1 MELSKINSL
10 VELFFKK
17 YQETNSISDKPFLKW
32 LKNNEK
38 DFLTWKQV
46 ASNILILSE
55 YLKKNLYKGDRCI
68 LLSENRPEWL
78 ISDIA
83 IMNAGG
89 ITVPLFTTYS
99 EEDYKYIINDCKPK
113 ICIVSNK
120 FQLKKIEKFIS
131 NEIKVLSI
139 ENINDKIENIEDI
152 FERFSKKENLSTLSK
167 FNQNIARKDLACI
180 IYTSGTTGNPK
191 GVMLSHGGILSNCEG
206 AQEILNLLI
215 KNTQPV
221 FLTWLPLSH
230 SYEHTVQF
238 VQITLG
244 ASVYYA
250 ESLEKLLSNMSIA
263 KPTIMTAVPRFYQN
277 LYSKIFLNFS
287 KQTGLKK
294 KLISSTVSIGIK
306 KLNKENI
313 SLYEKVINFF
323 CEVLVRRKIKN
334 QFGGE
339 LKAFVSGGGALDQKI
354 GEFLNSIGLPTLQGY
369 GLTEASP
376 VVSCNIPGKIKIETV
391 GPPFKTNKVKIAS
404 DGEILVKGENVMLGY
419 WNMVKETNEVIKDN
433 WLHTGDIGEITEDG
447 NLKITD
453 RKKEIIVNLGGDNI
467 SPSKIENLLCLNDKI
482 IQSFVYGDK
491 KTYLVALIVSENQE
505 NKKEIEFYLENLNKS
520 LSTVEKVKKIKLISK
535 EFTIE
540 NGMLTPTLKLK
551 RKKILEKYKEDLEKL
566 Y

>member
-17 YQETNSISDKPFLKW
+17 YEEITSLSDKPFLKW
-32 LKNNEK
+32 LKNNK

-46 ASNILILSE
+46 EQNIQILSQ
-55 YLKKNLYKGDRCI
+55 YLRINLSKGDRCV

-78 ISDIA
+78 IIDVA

-89 ITVPLFTTYS
+89 VTVPLFTTYS
-99 EEDYKYIINDCKPK
+99 EKDYEYIFNDCKPK
-113 ICIVSNK
+113 ICIVSNNI
-120 FQLKKIEKFIS
+120 QLEKVKKFIS
-131 NEIKVLSI
+131 DEIKVLSI
-139 ENINDKIENIEDI
+139 ENINDKIESIENFFDKYP
-152 FERFSKKENLSTLSK
+152 KKETLGIQLN
-167 FNQNIARKDLACI
+167 FNQEIKRKDLACI

-206 AQEILNLLI
+206 AQEILKSLI
-215 KNTQPV
+215 KKDKPV

-230 SYEHTVQF
+230 SYEHTVQY
-238 VQITLG
+238 VQILLG
-244 ASVYYA
+244 AKVFYA
-250 ESLEKLLSNMSIA
+250 ESLEKLLPNMSIA

-277 LYSKIFLNFS
+277 LFSKISLNFS
-287 KQTGLKK
+287 KQKGIKK
-294 KLISSTVSIGIK
+294 KLIESTILLGTKNLNSE
-306 KLNKENI
+306 KLDLKQKI
-313 SLYEKVINFF
+313 INFI
-323 CEVLVRRKIKN
+323 CEILVRKKIKN
-334 QFGGE
+334 QFGGK

-369 GLTEASP
+369 GLTETSP

-391 GPPFKTNKVKIAS
+391 GPPFKTNEVKIAQ

-419 WNMVKETNEVIKDN
+419 WNMKKETEDIIKDG
-433 WLHTGDIGEITEDG
+433 WLHTGDIGEITKDG

-482 IQSFVYGDK
+482 KQSFVYGDK
-491 KTYLVALIVSENQE
+491 KTYLVALVVSESEE
-505 NKKEIEFYLENLNKS
+505 NKKEIKFYLENLNKS
-520 LSTVEKVKKIKLISK
+520 LSSIEKVKKFTIIKE

-551 RKKILEKYKEDLEKL
+551 RYKIVTKYKNQFEKL

>member
-10 VELFFKK
+10 VELFFTKCEEFK
-17 YQETNSISDKPFLKW
+17 STSNKPFLKW
-32 LKNNEK
+32 LKDNKK
-38 DFLTWKQV
+38 DFITWKQV
-46 ASNILILSE
+46 EGNIQILSE
-55 YLKKNLYKGDRCI
+55 YLRKNLSKGDRCI

-89 ITVPLFTTYS
+89 VTVPLFTTYS
-99 EEDYKYIINDCKPK
+99 EKDYEYIINDCNPK
-113 ICIVSNK
+113 ICIVSNNT
-120 FQLKKIEKFIS
+120 QLKKIDKFIS
-131 NEIKVLSI
+131 DNIKVLSI
-139 ENINDKIENIEDI
+139 ENIDKQIDSIENI
-152 FERFSKKENLSTLSK
+152 FERFSKDKTLDHYN
-167 FNQNIARKDLACI
+167 FNQNIERKDLACI

-206 AQEILNLLI
+206 AQEILNSLV
-215 KNTQPV
+215 KDSEPV

-230 SYEHTVQF
+230 SYEHAVQF

-244 ASVYYA
+244 AKIYYA
-250 ESLEKLLSNMSIA
+250 ESLEKLLSNMSVA

-277 LYSKIFLNFS
+277 LYSKISINFS

-294 KLISSTVSIGIK
+294 KLISSTILLGIK
-306 KLNKENI
+306 KLNNENM
-313 SLYEKVINFF
+313 SFREKILNYL
-323 CEVLVRRKIKN
+323 CEKLVRQKIKN
-334 QFGGE
+334 QFGGN

-376 VVSCNIPGKIKIETV
+376 VVSCNIPEKIKIDTV
-391 GPPFKTNKVKIAS
+391 GPPFKTNEVKIAQ

-419 WNMVKETNEVIKDN
+419 WNMKKETDDILKNG
-433 WLHTGDIGEITEDG
+433 WLHTGDIGEITKEG

-453 RKKEIIVNLGGDNI
+453 RKKEIIVNSGGDNI
-467 SPSKIENLLCLNDKI
+467 SPSKIENLLCLDDKI
-482 IQSFVYGDK
+482 KQSFVYGDK
-491 KTYLVALIVSENQE
+491 KTYLVALIVTESNENR
-505 NKKEIEFYLENLNKS
+505 KEVEIFIENLNKT
-520 LSTVEKVKKIKLISK
+520 LSSVEKVKKFKLIEE
-535 EFTIE
+535 EFTID

-551 RKKILEKYKEDLEKL
+551 RKKILDNYKDDLEKL